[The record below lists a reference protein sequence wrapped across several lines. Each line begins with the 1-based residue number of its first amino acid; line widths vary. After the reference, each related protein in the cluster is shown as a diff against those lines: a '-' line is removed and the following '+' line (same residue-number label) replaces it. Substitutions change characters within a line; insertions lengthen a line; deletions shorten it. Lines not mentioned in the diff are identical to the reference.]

1 MPDRWSPRV
10 FCFPYAGGN
19 PDMFSAW
26 QSDLESDAVLVGM
39 PIRGGSI
46 DEVIDA
52 STAAVRAATKADR
65 RPVYLFGHSL
75 GALIAFEVARR
86 LDDLPELRH
95 LVASGLSAP
104 SLLPSRR
111 VRELARLRGREF
123 AEALGFFGGLPPEIL
138 ADEDVLEL
146 LLPGVIADFR
156 LAAGYR
162 YRPAPPLAVDVSL
175 INGRE
180 DPHVGPAQL
189 EGWQHECVKPPARH
203 WVDGGHFYLDTRPA
217 VVIELLRE
225 LVHADNHVEL
235 I

>member
-1 MPDRWSPRV
+1 V

-19 PDMFSAW
+19 PTMFSAW
-26 QSDLESDAVLVGM
+26 QRDLDAVLVGM

-65 RPVYLFGHSL
+65 RPTYLFGHSL
-75 GALIAFEVARR
+75 GALIAFEVARG
-86 LDDLPELRH
+86 LGDLPELRH

-111 VRELARLRGREF
+111 VRDLARLRGREF

-138 ADEDVLEL
+138 ADEDVLDL
-146 LLPGVIADFR
+146 VLPGVIADFR

-162 YRPAPPLAVDVSL
+162 YRPAPPLTVDVSL
-175 INGRE
+175 INGRD
-180 DPHVGPAQL
+180 DPHVGPAKL
-189 EGWQHECVKPPARH
+189 DGWQHECAKVPTRH

-217 VVIELLRE
+217 AVIELLRE